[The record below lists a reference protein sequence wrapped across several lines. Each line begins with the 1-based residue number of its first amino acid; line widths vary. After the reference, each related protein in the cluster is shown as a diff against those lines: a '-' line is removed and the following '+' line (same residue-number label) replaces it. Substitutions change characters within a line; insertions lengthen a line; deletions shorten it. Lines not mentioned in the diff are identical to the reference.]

1 VPQKEC
7 LLCKLGWQKCVCDFI
22 FPSDLKF
29 VALVSYVLMMHS
41 FCENVE
47 NLTVKIYIAV

>member
-1 VPQKEC
+1 M
-7 LLCKLGWQKCVCDFI
+7 CDFI